1 MANYLDNEGILYT
14 QEDLETAASLNGVT
28 VEDMINEN
36 GLTPEQPGKEEGVV
50 AKKPAT
56 TQKEKPKKSASPSTK
71 SSSVSSGK
79 NLFGPEVKTLT
90 QDITQKAQ
98 TQKKQQQ
105 QKYKESKK
113 TLGYLTETMER
124 EKAGLPAVPAL
135 GSFGRKKFE
144 QETEAKNKKIAE
156 EKQALEEEK
165 VRLEAFTAGKDLQYN
180 TEANKLYT
188 EAIKQSQPSQDEIS
202 ELDNYIKEELAKNG
216 ATTEESD
223 YSQVDDMGNPI
234 FNTKQVI
241 YNAFEDEKTK
251 VINRLKKAG
260 TLDKY
265 SDDQITKLASQDYRE
280 NELKKIRE
288 DKYKDF
294 LENNTDISEKAKT
307 IIQNY
312 NVKKSVYEAD
322 KFVKDNLAINE
333 LEKNQKNIINK
344 VEKINSQLKPNNY
357 KFTNQIELDKQN
369 ELIAE
374 RNELIGYYNQNQQL
388 SDKLS
393 DNIQKSSKNVED
405 LDLAY
410 DMFKRDYSW
419 QGQGEK
425 FGANLVTWGTDL
437 LSAGSYAVDSLINL
451 SFGGKDNY
459 TSWLTNNLAENSK
472 TIKDF
477 VNDTYAKD
485 RNDISN
491 VEGLLEKTANLV
503 LDYAPDLALLYLTGG
518 GSSLAKES
526 IKQTAKKSLLEKGI
540 KAATLSEGTL
550 GIAARST
557 GGKYLEMVNEQKYGY
572 YDELG
577 NKIMPKY
584 NSFQLIAAPI
594 TYGYTEGIFEK
605 ATAGILKRGEKF
617 FDLVKKTQPD
627 VWFSLAK
634 KTGEKL
640 LGQGVKN
647 LGRNFAEE
655 LPSEIATN
663 VGQNAV
669 DKFILGK
676 NVNLTDNT
684 GVVFKD
690 TALLTL
696 ALSATPM
703 IGGAIIKPFM
713 SETTAQKIAQNARDL
728 AILDKAL
735 SNKDLTEIKRAKLEE
750 QKNVIQEKS
759 QKAINS
765 TIENISTMP
774 VSVYESINTSA
785 SAQAALLNKANE
797 VNDSDISIEEK
808 TSQLELLKN
817 EYLKER
823 FKLNTLT
830 RSIENIDTFKK
841 PINDISKAKLIKL
854 NADRVNVSFN
864 QDLSQSE
871 KEGRLLEIDKQIE
884 DIYKSNDINIVE
896 ERQKEYEQNLKVA
909 QKLAKASDV
918 TIIEGNN
925 GEDLLNRSKVLLNK
939 KIITEQDFKDVED
952 AIKGKTDGMFS
963 RNGDFIF
970 INKEISIDNK
980 AVTVGSHEFLH
991 KLLQKTMQNADTQ
1004 INLGTALRDYLVKTN
1019 PDLYLNDKVMGRLFN
1034 NYSSATEGDFNEELL
1049 TIFSD
1054 ALLKGEIKYNETV
1067 FTKLGDIIRRFL
1079 QDLGLVNI
1087 SFNSGI
1093 DVYNFIKDY
1102 NNTITKDKELKG
1114 ALKKVLKEGGKGELV
1129 VKEGEVTTSSK
1140 KSKSIAERMDDLEDQ
1155 LMSGEIDIDLY
1166 EQKMKA
1172 LEKEEYEA
1180 SKKQYEEEK
1189 AEVKKEIPKKETAKK
1204 DTELS
1209 EVAAKAK
1216 AKLDAI
1222 GNDPKGFDPNN
1233 PDIYAELDKMVK
1245 AKSRNWRTNNGTV
1258 IDFTN
1263 KDKGG
1268 LDGFS
1273 MEEMTSFVRTSMLPY
1288 IQKFDPSKNNS
1299 LYGYINAQYI
1309 NRMRAALKSGE
1320 VADKVFTEDVTEMK
1334 KLSEEDVQTTKPSLP
1349 ERQRFQNI
1357 LESGVFSPEVI
1368 ADIQA
1373 KILPIIRTLK
1383 SKIDEKVSL
1392 NRTVAPIIAEIQSEI
1407 GKQADIDIK
1416 KAMGGKEGG
1425 ELKKFLLNNK
1435 KAILENMTTTWLMGK
1450 DGKGGMPFAIQ
1461 KRINGQWVN
1470 YPDWVGK
1477 KIDRESTSTDLAGR
1491 TAGHEL
1497 VRRLPNVNNNVDN
1510 DTFLASIID
1519 LETGNPLRGRKE
1531 SLAKALAEEIAMDIM
1546 SDDMANEGIL
1556 SQAFEKNQLLLG
1568 AAAEKIIEQ
1577 EFLRLSERGN
1587 VKFSI
1592 SNSEINGALKHF
1604 IDKGSFR
1611 AAMIEKAGTTNPF
1624 KAFYNK
1630 LISND
1635 FTDDELTRIFERY
1648 NDLLYKIGHAK
1659 HEAFIGSIVKKD
1671 LTGTTYSSKVFGGN
1685 NNYNPDILIGI
1696 GKNSASIKKENTLN
1710 VVVEVKKNIFAR
1722 MTSAT
1727 LNVIKDKYSNTEW
1740 GQKLLNEYNNFKQ
1753 TPLFKEIGNYL
1764 SKETEAGGYKI
1775 TDVIALKNLLKN
1787 KKLIIKAELPVDS
1800 VLNIN
1805 KNKAFSNDL
1814 LIIGTSLT
1822 DYFSNDFFSNY
1833 NLIDENGNIN
1843 KDIISAQVELKISS
1857 DGFLRPRVYFYINRE
1872 VANNINKIASK
1883 KELTGLTNKVNEIIT
1898 AKANLKFSKSSEN
1911 NLNLNNDFNYN
1922 ITNVSDYIKE
1932 NNIKRINGEDAF
1944 DVLND
1949 LVKRV
1954 EDFWGIVPNET
1965 IVGMNRAID
1974 YAFDVIEDREGEG
1987 DIMSTLNE
1995 NLNLETI
2002 KNAEKQLNEF
2012 VQNNINKK
2020 PLYSKSLSF
2029 DFNKMLEE
2037 NKGVDEFKKISDVVA
2052 KRTGRQVNRF
2062 SFFVPPSADDFM
2074 GLTSYMFAAS
2084 GKKGEADQEFF
2095 DRNLIVPYV
2104 KGVNTLDS
2112 VRQSIKKEYKA
2123 LLDQYP
2129 AIKKK
2134 LEKLTPDK
2142 QFTYDQAIRVYLWNL
2157 GGIDVPGLTKGD
2169 KGKLTYFV
2177 KQDQDLVQFAN
2188 ALSVTGRQNGSWI
2201 PPSTTWDSETIIS
2214 DLHNITEG
2222 DGRKKWLS
2230 EFIENADAI
2239 FSKENLNKVEFIY
2252 GTAVRQALEDSLY
2265 RMKNGKSRPQ
2275 GADAITNKWMNWIN
2289 GSTAA
2294 IMFFNTRSALLQTI
2308 SALNFINVSDNNP
2321 YKAAKAF
2328 ADQKQYWSDFAKI
2341 INSDKLKERRA
2352 GLKSDVTQAEIA
2364 NAANDAKNKFNGVI
2378 SYLQKIGF
2386 TPTQAADSFAIA
2398 VTGATFYRNRV
2409 NTYLKNGLSEKEAED
2424 KAWIDFSMVTDKSMQ
2439 SADPMYVSKQQ
2450 TTALGRLILA
2460 FGNTPMQYNRLIKKA
2475 SLDLVNRR
2483 GDWKENIS
2491 KIIYYGA
2498 LQNFIFSALQAA
2510 LFLPFDDEEE
2520 DLEKMTKEQR
2530 KEYEK
2535 LKKKQDDKAYNIL
2548 NGMLDTVLRGSGVGG
2563 AVVATIKN
2571 AIVEYNKQE
2580 EREMFA
2586 DHAYTILA
2594 ATSVSPPISSKLRKL
2609 YSVHRTSK
2617 FEKDVIQE
2625 RGWEVTRDGRLNL
2638 SPKYN
2643 MVGSGVTAI
2652 TNIPLDRLVEKTN
2665 NIAEALDDRNTK
2677 LQRTALMLGWK
2688 NWELNVKNEENEIIK
2703 AEAREKRKKE
2713 GIEKAIETRY
2723 AKKEAEKEA
2732 YRRMSPEEKFQYRRK
2747 KIKEKR
2753 EKAIEKRERARAI
2766 RRKRRMG

>member
-36 GLTPEQPGKEEGVV
+36 GLTPEQPGKKKSAAAKGSTVAPKKKKTLPTTESVSASSKSSLASNGKNPFGETPKTFSQQITQEAQVKKKKQEQLSKKQNIKKSNATMADFLTQTKSQGNIYEALGV
-50 AKKPAT
+50 
-56 TQKEKPKKSASPSTK
+56 EKPKMLPDQSIVAANKPQEGISSDYLRNQEQEALNYIN
-71 SSSVSSGK
+71 SSVNLEDANQKLQDEINDEQTIDYIREGAKQYYNEFLGGPLSYVGQALGADVDLTIKPFKPLEEETKEARKILLSQSNKNKKVTQADINNKAKELFIQKQIETQKGKAAEEYFDNLDNPELQKKLQIKAISDKLNTSQVAKQRTMLSKVYVNEVSDFITYANNFKDKYNKGEITKEEIEEYKTKAEKASEAGK
-79 NLFGPEVKTLT
+79 NLDYFSKDYNRLSKDLNSNEEKLNYFKYNYDDIEGNLKRLYSSGINILGGTLKFAGEN
-90 QDITQKAQ
+90 I
-98 TQKKQQQ
+98 
-105 QKYKESKK
+105 KYLEDK
-113 TLGYLTETMER
+113 TLGYVNPIGTGETLASMGSSMIKSGEEEVKDLKSISFEDSNSFADFGKWSSNMLAEQIPVYASMLFGGTTGTALVSTGVGGQKLEELDKEQPNLDLGTKLLAAYSYAAAEFIPEKIGTLRMFDNLKDSMTLASKESRQLFKDNFITSTLKYAGKTGTEGLIEGSTEGLTELLDIAIDEQLLGKKITST
-124 EKAGLPAVPAL
+124 EKVKRIKEAFAGGFVMGGGTQAL
-135 GSFGRKKFE
+135 GGANVLINKELKNYASSKELAESKRIFDRIDYLQNELANNGKLTTKESDEIKSEINRLSDVSIGIIENSEDRVYDMSKEDMVAVLEINKKQADLKEEYSNLLDSNFSNE
-144 QETEAKNKKIAE
+144 IKKEKIDELKNQFNELERNRNYLLTEKYVQINKVIGNAIAIDQSIDNIKKIANNLGITDFKNKIGNQE
-156 EKQALEEEK
+156 GIAVFETPKELEQAYREWISNE
-165 VRLEAFTAGKDLQYN
+165 Y
-180 TEANKLYT
+180 KLST
-188 EAIKQSQPSQDEIS
+188 
-202 ELDNYIKEELAKNG
+202 EELTPAQK
-216 ATTEESD
+216 EKRKQ
-223 YSQVDDMGNPI
+223 QVDKEITQAINSDGFILPNGQI
-234 FNTKQVI
+234 
-241 YNAFEDEKTK
+241 
-251 VINRLKKAG
+251 VINRAVAAETG
-260 TLDKY
+260 
-265 SDDQITKLASQDYRE
+265 
-280 NELKKIRE
+280 
-288 DKYKDF
+288 
-294 LENNTDISEKAKT
+294 
-307 IIQNY
+307 
-312 NVKKSVYEAD
+312 
-322 KFVKDNLAINE
+322 AIN
-333 LEKNQKNIINK
+333 
-344 VEKINSQLKPNNY
+344 V
-357 KFTNQIELDKQN
+357 
-369 ELIAE
+369 
-374 RNELIGYYNQNQQL
+374 
-388 SDKLS
+388 
-393 DNIQKSSKNVED
+393 
-405 LDLAY
+405 
-410 DMFKRDYSW
+410 
-419 QGQGEK
+419 
-425 FGANLVTWGTDL
+425 AN
-437 LSAGSYAVDSLINL
+437 
-451 SFGGKDNY
+451 
-459 TSWLTNNLAENSK
+459 
-472 TIKDF
+472 
-477 VNDTYAKD
+477 
-485 RNDISN
+485 
-491 VEGLLEKTANLV
+491 
-503 LDYAPDLALLYLTGG
+503 
-518 GSSLAKES
+518 
-526 IKQTAKKSLLEKGI
+526 
-540 KAATLSEGTL
+540 
-550 GIAARST
+550 
-557 GGKYLEMVNEQKYGY
+557 
-572 YDELG
+572 
-577 NKIMPKY
+577 
-584 NSFQLIAAPI
+584 
-594 TYGYTEGIFEK
+594 
-605 ATAGILKRGEKF
+605 
-617 FDLVKKTQPD
+617 
-627 VWFSLAK
+627 
-634 KTGEKL
+634 
-640 LGQGVKN
+640 
-647 LGRNFAEE
+647 
-655 LPSEIATN
+655 
-663 VGQNAV
+663 
-669 DKFILGK
+669 
-676 NVNLTDNT
+676 
-684 GVVFKD
+684 
-690 TALLTL
+690 
-696 ALSATPM
+696 
-703 IGGAIIKPFM
+703 
-713 SETTAQKIAQNARDL
+713 
-728 AILDKAL
+728 
-735 SNKDLTEIKRAKLEE
+735 
-750 QKNVIQEKS
+750 
-759 QKAINS
+759 
-765 TIENISTMP
+765 
-774 VSVYESINTSA
+774 
-785 SAQAALLNKANE
+785 
-797 VNDSDISIEEK
+797 
-808 TSQLELLKN
+808 
-817 EYLKER
+817 
-823 FKLNTLT
+823 
-830 RSIENIDTFKK
+830 
-841 PINDISKAKLIKL
+841 
-854 NADRVNVSFN
+854 
-864 QDLSQSE
+864 
-871 KEGRLLEIDKQIE
+871 
-884 DIYKSNDINIVE
+884 
-896 ERQKEYEQNLKVA
+896 
-909 QKLAKASDV
+909 
-918 TIIEGNN
+918 
-925 GEDLLNRSKVLLNK
+925 
-939 KIITEQDFKDVED
+939 
-952 AIKGKTDGMFS
+952 
-963 RNGDFIF
+963 
-970 INKEISIDNK
+970 
-980 AVTVGSHEFLH
+980 HEFLH
-991 KLLQKTMQNADTQ
+991 KVLHSAFENTGEGVK
-1004 INLGTALRDYLVKTN
+1004 LVKSFIN
-1019 PDLYLNDKVMGRLFN
+1019 VLSNKEKAIIQERIDKYYRYSLDENKNKVENKFADYAEEYLT
-1034 NYSSATEGDFNEELL
+1034 A
-1049 TIFSD
+1049 FSD
-1054 ALLKGEIKYNETV
+1054 AIAKGEIKWSDNLKQTFIRLAYPILKY
-1067 FTKLGDIIRRFL
+1067 FKKLG
-1079 QDLGLVNI
+1079 
-1087 SFNSGI
+1087 FNKIDFESGQ

-1102 NNTITKDKELKG
+1102 NKSIKSGKLTARTVEL
-1114 ALKKVLKEGGKGELV
+1114 LKKEKERRSTLF
-1129 VKEGEVTTSSK
+1129 
-1140 KSKSIAERMDDLEDQ
+1140 SKSIAERMDALEDQ
-1155 LMSGEIDIDLY
+1155 LMSGEIDYDTY
-1166 EQKMKA
+1166 ESKMSL
-1172 LEKEEYEA
+1172 LEKEEYEL

-1189 AEVKKEIPKKETAKK
+1189 AEAKKETPKKETTKK
-1204 DTELS
+1204 DAELS
-1209 EVAAKAK
+1209 DVAAKAK

-1222 GNDPKGFDPNN
+1222 GNDPKGFNPNN

-1299 LYGYINAQYI
+1299 LYGYINAQYV
-1309 NRMRAALKSGE
+1309 NRMRAALKSGQ
-1320 VADKVFTEDVTEMK
+1320 VANQVFTEDVTEMK

-1368 ADIQA
+1368 ANIQA

-1392 NRTVAPIIAEIQSEI
+1392 NRTVAPIIAEIQNEI

-1435 KAILENMTTTWLMGK
+1435 KAILENMTTTWLIGK

-1477 KIDRESTSTDLAGR
+1477 KIDRESVTTDLAGR

-1510 DTFLASIID
+1510 ETFVYSIID
-1519 LETGNPLRGRKE
+1519 PETGVAIRGRKE
-1531 SLAKALAEEIAMDIM
+1531 SLAKAIAEEIAMDII

-1556 SQAFEKNQLLLG
+1556 FQALEKNQQILG
-1568 AAAEKIIEQ
+1568 AAMEKVIEQ
-1577 EFLRLSERGN
+1577 EFNRLAERGN
-1587 VKFSI
+1587 VKFSKTQELKKEWNLAI
-1592 SNSEINGALKHF
+1592 NELNLAKTDADKNKIVLQKNSKFNKFISKLYNLENEDFNTIKTLILNYIDTKKGIYWWANEKVLHRILRKQLKGYNTIVRSYGGANNSVADISISQKNNNLIKLFIEIKKAANKNIPITSFTSNSIEDKYKNGAFKNSSNNVKELVEKIISYKSDLKDFVGNIGEITKTGNIKLTKEQFAEVLNKTGSQRYIFKEIPAPIEF
-1604 IDKGSFR
+1604 IKT
-1611 AAMIEKAGTTNPF
+1611 INELK
-1624 KAFYNK
+1624 YQ
-1630 LISND
+1630 SND
-1635 FTDDELTRIFERY
+1635 FIIIKNRVFDYFKGYTGVDNIENAFNKIDNLPENLIDNIFSIKTEFQLNNETNIASIRSY
-1648 NDLLYKIGHAK
+1648 IIFNDKLKL
-1659 HEAFIGSIVKKD
+1659 
-1671 LTGTTYSSKVFGGN
+1671 N
-1685 NNYNPDILIGI
+1685 NNNLIDVSDIINEYITEVG
-1696 GKNSASIKKENTLN
+1696 ENISDFKSTTINDAL
-1710 VVVEVKKNIFAR
+1710 EIKKNIK
-1722 MTSAT
+1722 S
-1727 LNVIKDKYSNTEW
+1727 
-1740 GQKLLNEYNNFKQ
+1740 
-1753 TPLFKEIGNYL
+1753 
-1764 SKETEAGGYKI
+1764 
-1775 TDVIALKNLLKN
+1775 
-1787 KKLIIKAELPVDS
+1787 
-1800 VLNIN
+1800 
-1805 KNKAFSNDL
+1805 
-1814 LIIGTSLT
+1814 
-1822 DYFSNDFFSNY
+1822 
-1833 NLIDENGNIN
+1833 
-1843 KDIISAQVELKISS
+1843 
-1857 DGFLRPRVYFYINRE
+1857 
-1872 VANNINKIASK
+1872 
-1883 KELTGLTNKVNEIIT
+1883 
-1898 AKANLKFSKSSEN
+1898 SKSTEN

-1954 EDFWGIVPNET
+1954 EDFWGVVPNET

-1974 YAFDVIEDREGEG
+1974 YAFDVIEDREDEG

-1995 NLNLETI
+1995 SLNLETI

-2037 NKGVDEFKKISDVVA
+2037 NKGVDEFKKISDIVA
-2052 KRTGRQVNRF
+2052 KRIGRQVNRF